1 MNVLPAPLSSAL
13 ALALS
18 YLLGSTPWGLVLVRV
33 FKGVDV
39 RKVGSGNIGATN
51 AMRAGGRGL
60 GLAVFVLDF
69 AKGWV
74 AVYWISKLAPDSA
87 WIQIA
92 CGAAAVL
99 GHCFPVWLG
108 FKGGKGVST
117 LCGAVVASDWRVFLC
132 GGVVWLLVVAATR
145 YVGLASFAM
154 CLALPIAAW
163 WLLRDAGFWLT
174 VGLAA
179 LALLI
184 LTRHRSN
191 MARMLAGTEP
201 KIGHKRAGGDDQR
214 G

>member
-1 MNVLPAPLSSAL
+1 MSELPPPLLSNL
-13 ALALS
+13 AIALS

-51 AMRAGGRGL
+51 AARAGGRGL

-74 AVYWISKLAPDSA
+74 AVACISKLAPDSV

-92 CGAAAVL
+92 CGTAAVL
-99 GHCFPVWLG
+99 GHCFPMWLR

-117 LCGAVVASDWRVFLC
+117 LCGAVVASEWRVFLC
-132 GGVVWLLVVAATR
+132 GGVVWLVVLAVTR

-174 VGLAA
+174 LGLAA

-201 KIGHKRAGGDDQR
+201 KFGAKRAGGDAKR

>member
-1 MNVLPAPLSSAL
+1 MNVLPPPALSAV
-13 ALALS
+13 AVALS

-39 RKVGSGNIGATN
+39 RSVGSGNIGATN

-60 GLAVFVLDF
+60 GLAVFALDF

-74 AVYWISKLAPDSA
+74 AVEGIARLAPDSA
-87 WIQIA
+87 WVRIA
-92 CGAAAVL
+92 CGAAAVV
-99 GHCFPVWLG
+99 GHCFPLWLG

-117 LCGAVVASDWRVFLC
+117 LCGVAVASDWRMFLC
-132 GGVVWLLVVAATR
+132 GGAVWLIVVAATR

-163 WLLRDAGFWLT
+163 WLQGEAGFWLT

-201 KIGHKRAGGDDQR
+201 KIGQKRAGG
-214 G
+214 GEPSG

>member
-1 MNVLPAPLSSAL
+1 MNVLPAPLSSAF
-13 ALALS
+13 AIALS
-18 YLLGSTPWGLVLVRV
+18 YLLGATPWGLVLVRV

-39 RKVGSGNIGATN
+39 RQVGSGNIGATN

-74 AVYWISKLAPDSA
+74 AVEWISKLAPDSV
-87 WIQIA
+87 WVPVA

-117 LCGAVVASDWRVFLC
+117 LCGVVVASDWRVFLC
-132 GGVVWLLVVAATR
+132 GGVVWLIVVAATR

-201 KIGHKRAGGDDQR
+201 KIGEKRAGGDDQR